1 MRVILFIDILNEKQI
16 MNPLY
21 KSQINLGDLIA
32 YPIFYALLVVYPTW
46 AILEC
51 SDIIKYMVVGSSPIF
66 CYVIWCLFINVYY
79 FYEDKI
85 KIVYIFRLTRRE
97 KIVLYS
103 DIKEIRYINIGAAKQ
118 PIVTFVY
125 QGKTFSRIL
134 WPSNSFTH
142 RYFRKRK
149 EILMFLNSKGLP
161 IIVNSVFKKD
171 KDIFK

>member
-1 MRVILFIDILNEKQI
+1 

-51 SDIIKYMVVGSSPIF
+51 SDTIKYMVVGSFPIF

-97 KIVLYS
+97 EKRLYYTPILKKLDTFILPEQNS
-103 DIKEIRYINIGAAKQ
+103 QWLHLSIKAKHSQ
-118 PIVTFVY
+118 ESYGLQIHLHT
-125 QGKTFSRIL
+125 GIL
-134 WPSNSFTH
+134 
-142 RYFRKRK
+142 
-149 EILMFLNSKGLP
+149 
-161 IIVNSVFKKD
+161 
-171 KDIFK
+171 